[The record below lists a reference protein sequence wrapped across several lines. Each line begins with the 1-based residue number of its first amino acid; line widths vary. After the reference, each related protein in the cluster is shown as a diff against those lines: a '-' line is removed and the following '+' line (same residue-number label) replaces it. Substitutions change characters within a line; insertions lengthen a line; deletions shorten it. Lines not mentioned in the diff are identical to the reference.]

1 MRPTKSDANGLRA
14 SRSPPLLADRSPAPP
29 GLTALSG
36 YLEIL
41 FGSRIPILKT
51 FGLDAM
57 VSAAGTLGASRLA
70 SFPSG
75 IEWFRAAETV
85 TPRHFYTAGGK

>member
-1 MRPTKSDANGLRA
+1 MRRPSATLTA
-14 SRSPPLLADRSPAPP
+14 SERPVHPLSWWTDHRPPP
-29 GLTALSG
+29 GLTALFA

-41 FGSRIPILKT
+41 FGSRIPMLKT
-51 FGLDAM
+51 LGLDAI

-75 IEWFRAAETV
+75 IGWFRAAVKV
-85 TPRHFYTAGGK
+85 TPRHF